1 MSVICPLGCHSP
13 LQCLHR
19 SEMTY
24 GLWLLRKQL
33 ANAGLFTASGAT
45 RFHIND
51 IAHLVPLVPCMLD
64 GFSVFQAVV
73 GHFPVVVL
81 SVALL
86 ETLV

>member
-1 MSVICPLGCHSP
+1 MA
-13 LQCLHR
+13 
-19 SEMTY
+19 Y
-24 GLWLLRKQL
+24 GLRPLRKQP

-51 IAHLVPLVPCMLD
+51 IAHLVRSCLACFTYSD
-64 GFSVFQAVV
+64 GFSVFQVV
-73 GHFPVVVL
+73 VRRFPVVVL